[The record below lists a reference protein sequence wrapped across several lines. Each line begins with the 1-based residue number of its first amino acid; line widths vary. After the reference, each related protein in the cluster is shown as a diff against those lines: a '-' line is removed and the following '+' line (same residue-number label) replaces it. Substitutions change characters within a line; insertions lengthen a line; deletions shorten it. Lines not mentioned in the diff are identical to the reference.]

1 MILDIAKHELLTNN
15 WSNNEEN
22 DQVAYMSRGR
32 TNKKDQSK
40 ENTGYTNRGRSM
52 SRSRKPIVC
61 YNCFKKGHVK
71 KECRSPAYCQD
82 CRQEHKPGSADCK
95 NAWKYG
101 QLSRDHRKD
110 KNGNYGYEPQVRRD
124 NNYRY
129 SSQQRSGN
137 QYYNENSNQFRNPQ
151 RGNYKGRGTYR
162 HNYNQN
168 YRPNSED
175 IQRYEENFNKT
186 SENFDRV
193 NTLTVRSGEQIL
205 DNYEDIHNWDVK
217 DDYED
222 NERNFQ

>member
-1 MILDIAKHELLTNN
+1 MLMYSQTMEVVSERIKRSLILSQFLEHCPRKWQSRIMEVSNLELNTSDQIKLILDTTRHELLTNN
-15 WSNNEEN
+15 WSNIEEN

-40 ENTGYTNRGRSM
+40 ENTRYTNRGRSM

-61 YNCFKKGHVK
+61 YNCFKKGHIK

-137 QYYNENSNQFRNPQ
+137 QYYNGNSNQ
-151 RGNYKGRGTYR
+151 
-162 HNYNQN
+162 
-168 YRPNSED
+168 
-175 IQRYEENFNKT
+175 
-186 SENFDRV
+186 V
-193 NTLTVRSGEQIL
+193 
-205 DNYEDIHNWDVK
+205 
-217 DDYED
+217 
-222 NERNFQ
+222 